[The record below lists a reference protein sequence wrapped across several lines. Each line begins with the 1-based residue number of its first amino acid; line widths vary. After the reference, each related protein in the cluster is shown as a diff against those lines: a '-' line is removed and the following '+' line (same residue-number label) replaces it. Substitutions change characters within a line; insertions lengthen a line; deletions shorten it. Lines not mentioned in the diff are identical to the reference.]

1 MCKFFNLCNLRFGDI
16 GTASYN
22 IDVSDTLSI
31 NIVPFL
37 VIFVLLYL
45 VRVASLF
52 DFDKDLGGLGGGS
65 GYGGGG
71 GVGGIFGGGGGGGG
85 LFDGLGGIFGGL
97 SGGLTGRNIRYRNTY
112 NKNTLNT

>member
-1 MCKFFNLCNLRFGDI
+1 MCKFFILCNLRFGDI

-22 IDVSDTLSI
+22 IAVSDTLSI

-45 VRVASLF
+45 VRVLSLF
-52 DFDKDLGGLGGGS
+52 DFDKDLGGGGS

-71 GVGGIFGGGGGGGG
+71 GVGGIFGGGGGG
-85 LFDGLGGIFGGL
+85 LFDGLGGIFGG
-97 SGGLTGRNIRYRNTY
+97 GLTGKHIRCSNTY
-112 NKNTLNT
+112 IETIVM